1 MHRAGFC
8 AILGRPNVGKSTLL
22 NHVLGQKLAIVS
34 PKPQTTRNRILGVH
48 NVTDGDG
55 AQIVFL
61 DTPGIHRG
69 RSPLNRTMV
78 NEALDAAANAD
89 VLLYLFEAPQTA
101 ADQLAEH
108 FELGPAER
116 VVIQELT
123 AVVQR
128 KAGAKLVVAVN
139 KVDRLRDRRALL
151 PVLAGLEAA
160 LAAANPLAL
169 VPICART
176 GDGVTSLLAEIEKAL
191 PEGADVYPEEMLTDR
206 AERWLAAEMVR
217 EQVFLLCDKEVPY
230 GAAVEIEVFEERE
243 RDTAEG
249 GRRDI
254 FIEAALTVERDS
266 QKGIVV
272 GKGGRMIKEI
282 GMRAR
287 EEIAGLVGCPVHLKL
302 RVRVEAGWT
311 ERADAVRRLGGFS

>member
-1 MHRAGFC
+1 MSTHRAGFC

-34 PKPQTTRNRILGVH
+34 PKPQTTRNRILAVH
-48 NVTDGDG
+48 NVAEGDG

-89 VLLYLFEAPQTA
+89 VLLYLFEAPRTSPE
-101 ADQLAEH
+101 QLAER
-108 FELGPAER
+108 FELGPAEQ
-116 VVIQELT
+116 VVVKELT
-123 AVVQR
+123 SAVKR
-128 KAGAKLVVAVN
+128 RGAKLVVAVN
-139 KVDRLRDRRALL
+139 KIDLLHDRRALL
-151 PVLAGLEAA
+151 PILQGLGAA
-160 LAAANPLAL
+160 LEGASPLAL
-169 VPICART
+169 VPICASKGT
-176 GDGVTSLLAEIEKAL
+176 GVPTLLEEIVKAL
-191 PEGADVYPEEMLTDR
+191 PESADIYPEEMLTDR
-206 AERWLAAEMVR
+206 AERWLAAEMIR
-217 EQVFLLCDKEVPY
+217 EQVFLLCQKEVPY
-230 GAAVEIEVFEERE
+230 GAAVEIELYEERE
-243 RDTAEG
+243 KDV
-249 GRRDI
+249 

-287 EEIAGLVGCPVHLKL
+287 AEIARLVGCPVHLKL
-302 RVRVEAGWT
+302 RVRVEVGWT
-311 ERADAVRRLGGFS
+311 ERPDAVRRLGGFS